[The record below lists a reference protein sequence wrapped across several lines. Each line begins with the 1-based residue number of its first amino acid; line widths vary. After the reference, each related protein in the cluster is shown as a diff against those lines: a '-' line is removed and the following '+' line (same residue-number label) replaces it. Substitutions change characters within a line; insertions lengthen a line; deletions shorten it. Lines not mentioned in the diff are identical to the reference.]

1 MGTTP
6 LWVPFA
12 LAVIAVVGTLAGVV
26 STQIWNSRQE
36 ERRWARENDRLREAQ
51 AREDLNRTYE
61 HRRAA
66 YVEFQQEIDRLTGLL
81 HSNREPLALD
91 DPAFGELAQ
100 RWTPIRVYGTYEAD
114 TLAFKCMDRL
124 QDWGHHPDRGDLADD
139 AYSVGVEYLF
149 QIRKDLGVPEWKPAE
164 PPDSKPATGQRFA
177 RLATLYGRTLTA
189 KSRDQAVP
197 IAHYKELMMGGRLQA
212 GKTY

>member
-26 STQIWNSRQE
+26 STQIWNSRQA
-36 ERRWARENDRLREAQ
+36 ERRWARENDRLRQTQ

-66 YVEFQQEIDRLTGLL
+66 YVEFQQELDRLTGAL
-81 HSNREPLALD
+81 HNNREPFALD
-91 DPAFGELAQ
+91 DQIFDELTQ
-100 RWTPIRVYGTYEAD
+100 RWTPIRVYGTYDAD
-114 TLAFKCMDRL
+114 HLALDCLTRL
-124 QDWGHHPDRGDLADD
+124 QEWGCHPDRGDLAD
-139 AYSVGVEYLF
+139 AVYSVAARYIS

-164 PPDSKPATGQRFA
+164 SPESKPAAIKERNGFLA
-177 RLATLYGRTLTA
+177 RGRRGIAT
-189 KSRDQAVP
+189 
-197 IAHYKELMMGGRLQA
+197 
-212 GKTY
+212 